1 MTLPPR
7 LCVEHGILVSARRN
21 RATRI
26 SSESAAPPFT
36 QLKGPR
42 PTYRGA
48 QQETCPQHA
57 PRSAPKGSR
66 PDSASGIVFH
76 AAPRPRPGAG
86 RRRGVFC
93 PPRRR
98 RGRARAF
105 TQQHLQLDSQNRAA
119 GPLHSRAIRRENALW
134 SGKREYP
141 PCFDYTAQR
150 SEIAALRC
158 GVSYA
163 ALRRALQC
171 RRWHGRWHTQHWPRS
186 R

>member
-1 MTLPPR
+1 MTPPPR

-76 AAPRPRPGAG
+76 AAPRPRPGHGAA
-86 RRRGVFC
+86 RRRGYFAPRGGGAAAHAPSPSSIC
-93 PPRRR
+93 NLTHRIAPP
-98 RGRARAF
+98 GRSTRVPFGARMQMEREKGISALF
-105 TQQHLQLDSQNRAA
+105 R
-119 GPLHSRAIRRENALW
+119 LHSTEERDR
-134 SGKREYP
+134 G
-141 PCFDYTAQR
+141 
-150 SEIAALRC
+150 AALRC
-158 GVSYA
+158 LVRCA
-163 ALRRALQC
+163 
-171 RRWHGRWHTQHWPRS
+171 T
-186 R
+186 